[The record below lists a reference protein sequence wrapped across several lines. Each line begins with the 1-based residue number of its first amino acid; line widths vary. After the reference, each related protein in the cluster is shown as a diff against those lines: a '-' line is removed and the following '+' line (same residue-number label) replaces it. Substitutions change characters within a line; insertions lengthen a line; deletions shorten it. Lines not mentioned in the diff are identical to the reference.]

1 VDRKPRAVAARL
13 ALPQTAALGWLLA
26 LLVIAIPSVASL
38 AMAVG
43 RRQR

>member
-1 VDRKPRAVAARL
+1 VRSPDAPLV
-13 ALPQTAALGWLLA
+13 LPQTAALGWLLA